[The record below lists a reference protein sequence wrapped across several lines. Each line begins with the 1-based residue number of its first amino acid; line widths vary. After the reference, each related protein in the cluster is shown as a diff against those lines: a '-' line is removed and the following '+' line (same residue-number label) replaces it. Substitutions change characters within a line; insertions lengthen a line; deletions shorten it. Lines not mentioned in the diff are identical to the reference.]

1 MPDRVIVEVD
11 EDLSDLIPG
20 FLAHK
25 RADIDSVF
33 EAVARRDYAAI
44 GRIAH
49 RIKGEGGSYGF
60 DSMTEM
66 GRSLEHAAAIRDDGA
81 VTTLAR
87 QLLSYLDQ
95 RRGSVPAVQRV
106 ANRAEAAGQPR
117 SSISSTPGRRRAR
130 RVSRG
135 SGP

>member
-20 FLAHK
+20 FLTHK
-25 RADIDSVF
+25 RHEVATIFD
-33 EAVARRDYAAI
+33 ALARRDYAEI
-44 GRIAH
+44 GSLAH

-87 QLLSYLDQ
+87 QLLSYLD
-95 RRGSVPAVQRV
+95 RV
-106 ANRAEAAGQPR
+106 EIVFQP
-117 SSISSTPGRRRAR
+117 SKD
-130 RVSRG
+130 
-135 SGP
+135 

>member
-11 EDLSDLIPG
+11 EDLSDLIPD

-60 DSMTEM
+60 DSMTEL
-66 GRSLEHAAAIRDDGA
+66 GRSLERAAAIRDNGA

-87 QLLSYLDQ
+87 QLLRYLDQ
-95 RRGSVPAVQRV
+95 VEVV
-106 ANRAEAAGQPR
+106 FQP
-117 SSISSTPGRRRAR
+117 SKE
-130 RVSRG
+130 
-135 SGP
+135 